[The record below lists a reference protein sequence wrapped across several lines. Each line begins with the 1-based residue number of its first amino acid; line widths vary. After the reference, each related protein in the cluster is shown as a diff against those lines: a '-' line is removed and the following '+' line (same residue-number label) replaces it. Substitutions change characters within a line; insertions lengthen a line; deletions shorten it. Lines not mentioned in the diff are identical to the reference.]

1 MPLYCYYIKKKEA
14 ETTDFL
20 VDDSMNQTND
30 KYDYHFQSDHY
41 IVTDRTFIFVV
52 DNNSGVFI
60 DVGVFVGEEENKMD
74 NDAILY

>member
-1 MPLYCYYIKKKEA
+1 MPLHCYYINKKEA

-30 KYDYHFQSDHY
+30 KYGYHFQCDHY

-52 DNNSGVFI
+52 DNNNSGVFI
-60 DVGVFVGEEENKMD
+60 AVGVFVEEENKMD
-74 NDAILY
+74 NDAVLY